1 MRKFYSKNYWS
12 VGFQSRLYDR
22 LSPESYFESMRR
34 VVAFLPEGKSLNL
47 LDAGCG
53 SGLLLRFLEA
63 RIREG
68 LVYTGTDFLK
78 SGVGQALLRA
88 QELGIADRVSCFQL
102 DLTSLLPM
110 EGQKFDVVVGHFSLY
125 TLASNE
131 LRQLALKNL
140 KAVIK
145 AEGVLILANP
155 SVDYDADSIIEQ
167 SVRLVREHNGFL
179 ASLIKQYLVYPF
191 TKAIG
196 LRFIQKQLSSGK
208 WQAYTREEFS
218 QEMERAGFAVQHIEE
233 VYAGSAFLGIGR
245 LALTG

>member
-88 QELGIADRVSCFQL
+88 QELGIADRVSCFQSN
-102 DLTSLLPM
+102 LTSPYPGD
-110 EGQKFDVVVGHFSLY
+110 GQKFDVVVGHY

-140 KAVIK
+140 KAVMK

-196 LRFIQKQLSSGK
+196 LWFIQKQLSSGK
-208 WQAYTREEFS
+208 WQAYTGEEFS